1 MARRDNNI
9 RRGFGTKSTGFGSG
23 CTWFIGTVQT
33 QHSNRAPAMYKE
45 ALPSTAPITPVYQN
59 TIRQHQNDRIEQPG
73 DTQVRK
79 DKAGVSSH
87 NWWYRIRCFTFFSRS
102 FKLSFPEI
110 YGLSPSCPQVPWEV
124 VNNISEKLKIYR
136 VFFLTGT
143 PPKSSKYKK
152 VNLGDALKKKLR
164 DYLGI
169 FPI

>member
-33 QHSNRAPAMYKE
+33 QHSNRARAMYKE

-87 NWWYRIRCFTFFSRS
+87 NWWYRIRCFTFFSQS
-102 FKLSFPEI
+102 CKLYFPEI
-110 YGLSPSCPQVPWEV
+110 YGANQECL
-124 VNNISEKLKIYR
+124 
-136 VFFLTGT
+136 
-143 PPKSSKYKK
+143 
-152 VNLGDALKKKLR
+152 
-164 DYLGI
+164 I
-169 FPI
+169 FPDVTHGPLMVPGRGPKRFHDSFNIVFCIVGECISCAADTHMATDLTC